1 LALRAYNVAAN
12 LLELFMLLR
21 GLTWLVLFQL
31 LGTALNHLFL
41 SILPGPIIGL
51 VLLLAF
57 LMFRGEVSEPIS
69 LAASSLL
76 RYLPLLLV
84 PPAVGVMV
92 YATAIA
98 ADFWAIVGALV
109 LSLMI
114 SLTFAGWLMQKLID
128 RQARKRIHHES

>member
-1 LALRAYNVAAN
+1 
-12 LLELFMLLR
+12 MLLR

-31 LGTALNHLFL
+31 LGTALNHLIL

-51 VLLLAF
+51 VLLMIY
-57 LMFRGEVSEPIS
+57 LMVRGEVSEPIS
-69 LAASSLL
+69 LAAGSLL

-92 YATAIA
+92 YAGQIA
-98 ADFWAIVGALV
+98 NDFWAIVGSLV

-128 RQARKRIHHES
+128 RQHTGHQPSPREPS

>member
-1 LALRAYNVAAN
+1 
-12 LLELFMLLR
+12 MLLR

-31 LGTALNHLFL
+31 LGTAINHLFL
-41 SILPGPIIGL
+41 PVLPGPIVG
-51 VLLLAF
+51 LLLL
-57 LMFRGEVSEPIS
+57 LMFLIARGEVAEPIS

-92 YATAIA
+92 YAADIA

-109 LSLMI
+109 LSLVIAMA
-114 SLTFAGWLMQKLID
+114 FAGVLMQKLVK
-128 RQARKRIHHES
+128 RQVRREDAQ